1 MNTSSAPITPAQS
14 LLERLSQQ
22 LSTAVTAQAVYGT
35 PVERDGITVIPVA
48 QARYG
53 FGGGGGGGTKEN
65 ETVGSGL
72 GAGAGV
78 SLTPVGY
85 IELREGRSRFRPI
98 RSSVVPLVA
107 VSGAIAWL
115 LLRSVPRLLGSRKA
129 DMHIR
134 P

>member
-1 MNTSSAPITPAQS
+1 MENAPAAPTPTAA

-22 LSTAVTAQAVYGT
+22 LSTSATAQAVYGT
-35 PVERDGITVIPVA
+35 PVERNGITIIPVA

-53 FGGGGGGGTKEN
+53 FGGGGGSGTKAGGEA
-65 ETVGSGL
+65 GGGM

-115 LLRSVPRLLGSRKA
+115 LLRSVPRLLKSRNKG
-129 DMHIR
+129 
-134 P
+134 